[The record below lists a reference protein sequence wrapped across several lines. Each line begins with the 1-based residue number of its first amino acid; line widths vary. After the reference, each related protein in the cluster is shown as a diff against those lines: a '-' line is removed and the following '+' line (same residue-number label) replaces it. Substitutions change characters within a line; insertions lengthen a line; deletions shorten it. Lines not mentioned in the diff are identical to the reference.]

1 MGLEGGASKVSA
13 PTAFVPVMRSVSTLL
28 SESRNPPFRH
38 PVRLTVCNSR
48 TQNGWTWAVAFLLS
62 VRREDAEGR
71 YVNAILTTRMKGGLA
86 QKAVGPSFRPKGKGK
101 ESREHKGGN
110 GKVQEVIQGS
120 ERRRW

>member
-1 MGLEGGASKVSA
+1 MDGHGLLPSF
-13 PTAFVPVMRSVSTLL
+13 P
-28 SESRNPPFRH
+28 
-38 PVRLTVCNSR
+38 
-48 TQNGWTWAVAFLLS
+48 LS

-120 ERRRW
+120 AAAPVVRLEAAS